1 MTSGQLVPFL
11 PALAIAIALA
21 LTASLGLKHGLRP
34 DFPTVLSMTLVLH
47 LALPEELTLPLVLLL
62 ALVVVLDLQIPLG
75 PLLYF
80 VVALGACLMYELPP
94 VIGILIHAH
103 LAVLIIIR
111 PEQHSFKMKWT

>member
-1 MTSGQLVPFL
+1 MVSDQIFQRLVVHISMGVPYPPSIFQ
-11 PALAIAIALA
+11 
-21 LTASLGLKHGLRP
+21 
-34 DFPTVLSMTLVLH
+34 VLSMTLVLH

-80 VVALGACLMYELPP
+80 TVALGACLLYELPP

-103 LAVLIIIR
+103 LAVLIIVR
-111 PEQHSFKMKWT
+111 SVAHTNQYVER

>member
-21 LTASLGLKHGLRP
+21 LTASLGVKHGLRP
-34 DFPTVLSMTLVLH
+34 DFPTVCGSYFVFISIFQVLSMTLVLH
-47 LALPEELTLPLVLLL
+47 LALPEQLTLPLVLLL

-80 VVALGACLMYELPP
+80 VSS
-94 VIGILIHAH
+94 H
-103 LAVLIIIR
+103 LV
-111 PEQHSFKMKWT
+111 S